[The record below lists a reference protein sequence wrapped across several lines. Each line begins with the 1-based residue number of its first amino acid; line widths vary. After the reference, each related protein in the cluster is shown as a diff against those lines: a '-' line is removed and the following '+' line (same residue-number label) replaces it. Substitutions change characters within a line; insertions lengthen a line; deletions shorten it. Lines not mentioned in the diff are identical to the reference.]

1 VRVMAAYVAAC
12 QLATL
17 FLCLAWGSPAGGLRF
32 FPLEPLPYP
41 YDALEPHIDTLTMQL
56 HHDRHHQVYTDK
68 FNEALEKL
76 DAGGGLASMAP
87 NATAEAI
94 LRAFHT
100 LSFPTAQLAT
110 AVRNHGGGYVNHNMF
125 WRVLTPGGPQ
135 EPQGELALAINDRFG
150 SLYELK
156 SQFNAAAASVF
167 GSGWAWLVVTP
178 GQASPFLE
186 IVATPNQDSPLMAGQ
201 YPVLCLDVW
210 EHAYYLRH
218 HNRRPDYIQSWWHV
232 VNWDVVSQYYT
243 EALILATPHTVPPGG
258 EVILS
263 S

>member
-1 VRVMAAYVAAC
+1 MLDICGLVVALVWNGPRCHERNRKFCDWSIFRPLETGIFFHTKSVVRVMAAYVAAC

-56 HHDRHHQVYTDK
+56 HHVPPLFSLCFAPFLIRRISWQDRHHQVYTDK

-110 AVRNHGGGYVNHNMF
+110 VGLLPRHSPLHGSLSFLWQAVRNHGGGYVNHNMF

-150 SLYELK
+150 SL
-156 SQFNAAAASVF
+156 
-167 GSGWAWLVVTP
+167 
-178 GQASPFLE
+178 
-186 IVATPNQDSPLMAGQ
+186 
-201 YPVLCLDVW
+201 
-210 EHAYYLRH
+210 
-218 HNRRPDYIQSWWHV
+218 
-232 VNWDVVSQYYT
+232 VVSS
-243 EALILATPHTVPPGG
+243 ALFR
-258 EVILS
+258 S
-263 S
+263 SFLTRFSVSTS